1 MELGYVKGGGQGLL
15 QKDLYKK
22 KTIQFLTIQISSA
35 IVITVPTIFDV
46 LEDVRRI

>member
-15 QKDLYKK
+15 QKDLYK